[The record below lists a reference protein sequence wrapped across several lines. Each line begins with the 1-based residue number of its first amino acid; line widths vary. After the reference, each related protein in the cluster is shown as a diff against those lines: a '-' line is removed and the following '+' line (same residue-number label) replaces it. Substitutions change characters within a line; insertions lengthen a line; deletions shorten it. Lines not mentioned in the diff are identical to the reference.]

1 MRLIAIVALTVAP
14 LCAQQYPDGATLT
27 KQAEAAV
34 RKYHS
39 LLYKEEM
46 TLETEFGGQPMKV
59 TSEASRAVL
68 NPGPSNPAK
77 TRRES
82 KIQGTTMLIVSD
94 GESTWMYSSVRNEYT
109 RKSAAL
115 GPEGIIAA
123 MGIGDM
129 MPNMADFHLTQKTI
143 GEESVTIDG
152 QKHDCWVVET
162 RIGDMELPAAAK
174 GARILDGVMTQW
186 IDKKLGIDLQ
196 NTVSMKLSMPGGVS
210 TGMHQKTVKKEL
222 AIDGPIDDSLFVFT
236 PPEGAREVEKLSL
249 FGAPGAEPDLAGK
262 DAPQFS
268 VAALDGKTYTLAALQ
283 GKPVLLDFWATWCV
297 PCRASM
303 PAVERIFQEY
313 KDQGLAVLGVN
324 TGEERD
330 TVEQFLRKTP
340 MAYPAVMAGES
351 GILEAYKVTAYPT
364 FVMIGRD
371 GKIAAYEVGF
381 GGEGMLRGML
391 EKAGLAGK

>member
-27 KQAEAAV
+27 KQAETAV
-34 RKYHS
+34 KRYRS
-39 LLYKEEM
+39 LQYKEEM
-46 TLETEFGGQPMKV
+46 TLETSFGGQTIKV

-68 NPGPSNPAK
+68 NPGPSNPGK
-77 TRRES
+77 TRMES

-115 GPEGIIAA
+115 GPAGIIAA
-123 MGIGDM
+123 MGMGDM
-129 MPNMADFHLTQKTI
+129 MPDLADVHLTQKTV
-143 GEESVTIDG
+143 GEEPVTIDG

-174 GARILDGVMTQW
+174 GAKADGVMTQW
-186 IDKKLGIDLQ
+186 IDKKLGIDLE
-196 NTVSMKLSMPGGVS
+196 NTVSMNLSMPGGVS

-262 DAPQFS
+262 EAPQFS
-268 VAALDGKTYTLAALQ
+268 VAALDGKPYSLAALQ

-303 PAVERIFQEY
+303 PSVERISQEY
-313 KDQGLAVLGVN
+313 KDQGLVVLGVD
-324 TGEERD
+324 TGEDRD
-330 TVEQFLRKTP
+330 TVQQFLQKTP
-340 MAYPAVMAGES
+340 MAYPAVLAGES
-351 GILEAYKVTAYPT
+351 GILEAYKVTAFPT
-364 FVMIGRD
+364 FVLIGRD

-381 GGEGMLRGML
+381 GGEGVLRGML